1 MLACRCCVSG
11 LEARVSDFA
20 DEGDSEVQRCRVE
33 AASDNFGIEATQDFT
48 FRLAGKS
55 LHLFFYWVRNSN
67 AVVDPLLK
75 VFVRLHSNHAIR
87 SLECACVVCVK
98 H

>member
-1 MLACRCCVSG
+1 MFTDYRRAVLRVFACRCCVSG

-55 LHLFFYWVRNSN
+55 SHLSSTGF
-67 AVVDPLLK
+67 
-75 VFVRLHSNHAIR
+75 AI
-87 SLECACVVCVK
+87 ATAITNNKITDV
-98 H
+98 